1 MNNLDHLI
9 AKHGVMS
16 SFSIARK
23 ISKNEFKSLTQKI
36 KKNCKTKKEF
46 DLLLKKEI
54 IKKTNESISL
64 GKIPGLVV
72 PYQEKKSVGKKP
84 TKFFLDDTKRT
95 ALLSIFGASIVEK
108 VIQKKLNKD
117 EMCFLILTIVNL
129 LKLSDHDFKMFHQK
143 NENSID
149 DEDFDDEEEDDD
161 GYDE

>member
-1 MNNLDHLI
+1 MNDLDHLI

-23 ISKNEFKSLTQKI
+23 ISKNEFKLMNQKI

-54 IKKTNESISL
+54 IKKTNESINL

-72 PYQEKKSVGKKP
+72 PFQEKKIDSKRPK
-84 TKFFLDDTKRT
+84 KFFLDDDKRT

-108 VIQKKLNKD
+108 AISKKLSKD
-117 EMCFLILTIVNL
+117 EMCFLVLTIVNL

-143 NENSID
+143 NEESV
-149 DEDFDDEEEDDD
+149 DEDDFDDEDDD

>member
-1 MNNLDHLI
+1 MNDLDHLI

-23 ISKNEFKSLTQKI
+23 ISKNEFKLMNQKI

-54 IKKTNESISL
+54 IKKTNESINL

-72 PYQEKKSVGKKP
+72 PHQENKNVSKRPK
-84 TKFFLDDTKRT
+84 KFFLDDDKRT

-108 VIQKKLNKD
+108 VIDKKLSKD
-117 EMCFLILTIVNL
+117 EMCFIILTIVNL

-143 NENSID
+143 NEELDDDFEDEDD
-149 DEDFDDEEEDDD
+149 DEDD
-161 GYDE
+161 GYYED

>member
-54 IKKTNESISL
+54 IKKTNESINL

-72 PYQEKKSVGKKP
+72 PYQEKKSVGKKS

-95 ALLSIFGASIVEK
+95 ALLSIFSASIVEK
-108 VIQKKLNKD
+108 VIEKKLNKD
-117 EMCFLILTIVNL
+117 EMCFFILTIVNL

-143 NENSID
+143 NEESID
-149 DEDFDDEEEDDD
+149 DQDFDDEEDDDD

>member
-1 MNNLDHLI
+1 MNDLDHLI

-23 ISKNEFKSLTQKI
+23 ISKNEFKLMHQKI

-54 IKKTNESISL
+54 LKKTNESINL

-72 PYQEKKSVGKKP
+72 PYQEKKNVDKKLS
-84 TKFFLDDTKRT
+84 KLFLSDTKRT

-108 VIQKKLNKD
+108 VIHKKLKKD
-117 EMCFLILTIVNL
+117 EMCFLVLTIVNL
-129 LKLSDHDFKMFHQK
+129 LKLSDYDFKSFHQK
-143 NENSID
+143 NEESID
-149 DEDFDDEEEDDD
+149 DEDFDDEDFDDEDEE
-161 GYDE
+161 

>member
-9 AKHGVMS
+9 AKHGIMS

-23 ISKNEFKSLTQKI
+23 IPKNEFKLLTQKI
-36 KKNCKTKKEF
+36 KNSCKTKKQF

-54 IKKTNESISL
+54 IKKTNESINL

-72 PYQEKKSVGKKP
+72 PPQEKKVIDKKP
-84 TKFFLDDTKRT
+84 KQFFLDDDKRT
-95 ALLSIFGASIVEK
+95 ALLSIFGATIVEK
-108 VIQKKLNKD
+108 VINKKLNKD

-143 NENSID
+143 NEEPIDDNFD
-149 DEDFDDEEEDDD
+149 DEDDEFED
-161 GYDE
+161 

>member
-54 IKKTNESISL
+54 IKKTNQSINL

-72 PYQEKKSVGKKP
+72 PYQEKKNVSKKP
-84 TKFFLDDTKRT
+84 AKFFLDDDKRT

-108 VIQKKLNKD
+108 VIEKKLNKD

-143 NENSID
+143 NEDSMD
-149 DEDFDDEEEDDD
+149 DEDFEDEDDD

>member
-54 IKKTNESISL
+54 IKKTNESINL

-84 TKFFLDDTKRT
+84 TKFFLDDDKRT

-108 VIQKKLNKD
+108 VIEKKLNKD

-143 NENSID
+143 NEDSMD
-149 DEDFDDEEEDDD
+149 DEDFEDEDDD

>member
-54 IKKTNESISL
+54 IKKTNESINL

-72 PYQEKKSVGKKP
+72 
-84 TKFFLDDTKRT
+84 L
-95 ALLSIFGASIVEK
+95 LLSS
-108 VIQKKLNKD
+108 KKNLVG
-117 EMCFLILTIVNL
+117 FLPTLFF
-129 LKLSDHDFKMFHQK
+129 S
-143 NENSID
+143 
-149 DEDFDDEEEDDD
+149 
-161 GYDE
+161 

>member
-1 MNNLDHLI
+1 MNNLNHLI
-9 AKHGVMS
+9 AKHGIMS

-54 IKKTNESISL
+54 IKKTNESINL
-64 GKIPGLVV
+64 NKIPGLVV
-72 PYQEKKSVGKKP
+72 PHKEKKVINKRPKQ
-84 TKFFLDDTKRT
+84 FFLDDDKRT
-95 ALLSIFGASIVEK
+95 ALLSIFGATIVER
-108 VIQKKLNKD
+108 IIDKKLSKD

-143 NENSID
+143 NESPSED
-149 DEDFDDEEEDDD
+149 TDEDDDD
-161 GYDE
+161 GYYED